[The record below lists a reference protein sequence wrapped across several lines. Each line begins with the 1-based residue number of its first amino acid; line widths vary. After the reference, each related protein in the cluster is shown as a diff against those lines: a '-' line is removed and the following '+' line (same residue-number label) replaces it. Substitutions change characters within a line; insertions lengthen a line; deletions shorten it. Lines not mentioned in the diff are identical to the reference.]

1 MRNIADRPY
10 REDQNTHFMF
20 NNFPRKS
27 NRLWGNV
34 EKYGRARQATDNFLL
49 RRMRIALWITETT
62 DAHSEYVLIIAF
74 LWQQR

>member
-1 MRNIADRPY
+1 M
-10 REDQNTHFMF
+10 
-20 NNFPRKS
+20 
-27 NRLWGNV
+27 